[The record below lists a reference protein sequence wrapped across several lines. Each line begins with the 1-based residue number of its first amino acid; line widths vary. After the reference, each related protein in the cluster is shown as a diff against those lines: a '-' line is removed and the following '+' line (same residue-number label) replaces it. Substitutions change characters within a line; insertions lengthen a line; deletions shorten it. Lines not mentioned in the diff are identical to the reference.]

1 MRCYCPISGRNYFS
15 DNIFKDKWTTLIDP
29 HPIFRVPIETL
40 LPKAAVAVRY
50 GEKRFSEEEQTL
62 IFLALLHSTGAV
74 EWEVPANP
82 SYSLVLKNLD
92 PVLRVAT
99 WYYKV
104 SSPSNQLPKMRV
116 SEVNKNLDNIAI
128 WIAAWYEARK
138 EFNLPHSKKLLQDL
152 NENIEYRIN
161 KLIHTPGT
169 NTFQL
174 MRNGL
179 AVWALNSA
187 EVKGADKREE
197 WRRILC
203 LQSEEEIYREDLEEL
218 EDIFN
223 WMRDHL
229 YHPSSLGGGSGNLFS
244 AKVLEHTDKIVKIK
258 RGGRLGSI
266 SDSVGGPAGTFQML
280 SSASSHEEKS
290 MKVLELEEI
299 LSSSHSTLQSQGIPI
314 PTEEPKQSS
323 FGGNKLAFWKAKA
336 AWRIIE
342 PTLASIREIK
352 TMLFRDEEQ
361 RREDEEY
368 ERDVEEEQER
378 EYLDLRI
385 K

>member
-29 HPIFRVPIETL
+29 HPIFRVPIEQL

-62 IFLALLHSTGAV
+62 IFLSLLHSTGAV
-74 EWEVPANP
+74 EWEVAANP

-104 SSPSNQLPKMRV
+104 SSPSNRLPTMRV
-116 SEVNKNLDNIAI
+116 SEVNKNLDNIAV

-152 NENIEYRIN
+152 NENVEYRIN

-169 NTFQL
+169 TTFEL
-174 MRNGL
+174 MRKGL
-179 AVWALNSA
+179 AIWALNAA
-187 EVKGADKREE
+187 EVKGVDKREE

-203 LQSEEEIYREDLEEL
+203 LQTEEEIYREDLEEL
-218 EDIFN
+218 KDIFN
-223 WMRDHL
+223 WMREHL
-229 YHPSSLGGGSGNLFS
+229 YHPSSIGGGSGNLHS

-258 RGGRLGSI
+258 KGGRLGSI

-280 SSASSHEEKS
+280 SSSASIEEKS
-290 MKVLELEEI
+290 MKILELEEI
-299 LSSSHSTLQSQGIPI
+299 ISSQVAYLPPGIQL
-314 PTEEPKQSS
+314 PTEEPKLSS
-323 FGGNKLAFWKAKA
+323 FGGNKLPY
-336 AWRIIE
+336 WRTLAVWRTIE
-342 PTLASIREIK
+342 PVLKNIREIK
-352 TMLFRDEEQ
+352 GLIFKEEV
-361 RREDEEY
+361 EDEE
-368 ERDVEEEQER
+368 DEEEAYFSIHNIER
-378 EYLDLRI
+378 VEGSR
-385 K
+385 